1 MDSKLAINLI
11 AKASRFE
18 NISLDA
24 IGISQAVW
32 IIPIAAVKNELI
44 DFFVMRNSPVCKVS
58 EEDIF
63 NKYKNNQDFTNI
75 PTYEEFLKSRNT
87 KYIWPSF
94 LG

>member
-18 NISLDA
+18 NIPLDA
-24 IGISQAVW
+24 TGISQAGW

-44 DFFVMRNSPVCKVS
+44 DFIVMRSSLVCKVS
-58 EEDIF
+58 EENIF
-63 NKYKNNQDFTNI
+63 SKYKNDKDFKNI
-75 PTYEEFLKSRNT
+75 STYEQSLKSRNT